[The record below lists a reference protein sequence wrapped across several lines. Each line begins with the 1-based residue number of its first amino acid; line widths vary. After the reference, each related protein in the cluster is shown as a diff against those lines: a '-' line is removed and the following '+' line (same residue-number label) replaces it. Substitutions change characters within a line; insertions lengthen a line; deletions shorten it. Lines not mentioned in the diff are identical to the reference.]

1 MILLISFI
9 HYYCI
14 AFWDLVITVEVQVV
28 YIQGFLLLL
37 DPRAF

>member
-28 YIQGFLLLL
+28 YIYPGVFI
-37 DPRAF
+37 DIY